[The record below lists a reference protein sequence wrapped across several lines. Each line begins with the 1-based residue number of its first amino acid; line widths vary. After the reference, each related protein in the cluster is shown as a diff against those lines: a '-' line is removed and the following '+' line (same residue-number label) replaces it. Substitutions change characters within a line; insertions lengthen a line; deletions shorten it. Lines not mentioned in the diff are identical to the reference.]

1 MSAFLLNWVLS
12 ASLLLLAVLL
22 LRAAF
27 GRRISARL
35 RYALWAVVLARLLV
49 PGQFFT
55 APVET
60 PQVLPELSIIQTLP
74 RGPKSPVEKIDPAQG
89 DEAGQPVQA
98 LPAPAGEETAALV
111 ARKPLDLKT
120 LLGGIWLAGSAA
132 LAAAFLLSN
141 LSFARRLRRL
151 RVPLA
156 AECSLPVYTLAGLPS
171 PCLFGVLRP
180 AVYVT
185 PETAADPEM
194 LRHVLAHEVTPS
206 QNQHQKSS
214 TREQ

>member
-1 MSAFLLNWVLS
+1 MSAFLLNWVWT

-74 RGPKSPVEKIDPAQG
+74 RGPQSPVEKIDPAQG
-89 DEAGQPVQA
+89 DEAGQP
-98 LPAPAGEETAALV
+98 
-111 ARKPLDLKT
+111 
-120 LLGGIWLAGSAA
+120 
-132 LAAAFLLSN
+132 LS
-141 LSFARRLRRL
+141 LI
-151 RVPLA
+151 
-156 AECSLPVYTLAGLPS
+156 
-171 PCLFGVLRP
+171 
-180 AVYVT
+180 
-185 PETAADPEM
+185 
-194 LRHVLAHEVTPS
+194 HI
-206 QNQHQKSS
+206 
-214 TREQ
+214 